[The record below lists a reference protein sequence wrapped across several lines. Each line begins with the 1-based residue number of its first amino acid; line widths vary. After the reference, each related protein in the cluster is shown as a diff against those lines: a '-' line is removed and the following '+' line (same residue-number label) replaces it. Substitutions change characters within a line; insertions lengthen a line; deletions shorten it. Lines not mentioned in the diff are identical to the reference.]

1 MTLMLAVLMGAVVH
15 VAEEH
20 NRRSPMSTETT
31 VASATSQKRIDA
43 NRRNAQRSTG
53 PRTPEGKARSRFNG
67 LKNGLTASVPVLP
80 GEDPAEYH
88 ARVEAV
94 VASLTPQNQVEY
106 DLLERVAATAWSLER
121 ARRAEAARLS
131 YLIRHDA
138 IERQRR
144 EEEEAIELG
153 QGLLWDA
160 RGPWQVYPHHPTT
173 GLGWEKCTSWS
184 ENPSDPHNPALL
196 VHRLERTIAGC
207 RWLLNRWAELLA
219 RLEPGEVWTASD
231 QFKSVRLLGKQPLD
245 AIDDPEVAQIF
256 LASATLLPDRND
268 AEALALIK
276 SEIRKSGFD
285 DKDDHSIYSRALK
298 SRQLAKLRP
307 RDAKAARAVLR
318 DLVERHTSRLKL
330 VLARNQEIAE
340 ADNAEALARLAFD
353 HSHEGEKLRRYALSA
368 ARLVNQ
374 TVNAFIKIRKDVSVV
389 SCPDESSVVR
399 CPDELS
405 VVRCPLSVDPE
416 EAQSIADPPEMVGS
430 GAPGAAESSGAE
442 LSVVSCPLSG
452 AREMAQDIADS
463 RNVSRAADPARAAA
477 GRRAL
482 AEAGTAADELSNNG
496 PRTTDHGQ
504 VRTEANTAADELSNN
519 GPRTTDHGQVRTEA
533 NTGADESSNNGPRT
547 TDHGQNADSSL
558 ETMSIVEPQESIQVT
573 ANSGALSGLDNGATQ
588 PGEDS
593 TPEQGKPPRSPFESG
608 KPTPQMSDSSDRT
621 CSERVPMAV
630 SEQKK
635 RRLRRAEEED
645 RRAVERM
652 VEEKLKAGTCSL
664 REILT
669 SAMTLPLAGGRGP

>member
-1 MTLMLAVLMGAVVH
+1 VQAATLKA
-15 VAEEH
+15 
-20 NRRSPMSTETT
+20 NRMNHEMHQRRLRMSPEIT
-31 VASATSQKRIDA
+31 VASTTSRKRIEA

-67 LKNGLTASVPVLP
+67 LKHGLTASVPVLP

-106 DLLERVAATAWSLER
+106 DLLERVASTAWSLER

-131 YLIRHDA
+131 YLIRHDG

-160 RGPWQVYPHHPTT
+160 RGPWQVYPHHPTS

-207 RWLLNRWAELLA
+207 RWLLDRWAELLA
-219 RLEPGEVWTASD
+219 RLEPGEVWTPSD

-245 AIDDPEVAQIF
+245 AVDDPEVAQIF
-256 LASATLLPDRND
+256 LASGKLSPDQD
-268 AEALALIK
+268 EAFALIK
-276 SEIRKSGFD
+276 SEVRNSGLRDGED
-285 DKDDHSIYSRALK
+285 DYSIYSSALK
-298 SRQLAKLRP
+298 SRSLAKLRP
-307 RDAKAARAVLR
+307 RDAKAARALLR

-374 TVNAFIKIRKDVSVV
+374 TVNAFVKVRKDLSVDPDLSVV
-389 SCPDESSVVR
+389 S

-405 VVRCPLSVDPE
+405 VVRCPLSVASE
-416 EAQSIADPPEMVGS
+416 MAQGIADSPEMVGS
-430 GAPGAAESSGAE
+430 GATAAAQSSGAE
-442 LSVVSCPLSG
+442 LSVVSCQLSVGDLSVVSGPWSVVPDGSEGERDLSVVRCPLSVVSC
-452 AREMAQDIADS
+452 S
-463 RNVSRAADPARAAA
+463 RR
-477 GRRAL
+477 GEWRR
-482 AEAGTAADELSNNG
+482 
-496 PRTTDHGQ
+496 
-504 VRTEANTAADELSNN
+504 
-519 GPRTTDHGQVRTEA
+519 
-533 NTGADESSNNGPRT
+533 
-547 TDHGQNADSSL
+547 
-558 ETMSIVEPQESIQVT
+558 
-573 ANSGALSGLDNGATQ
+573 
-588 PGEDS
+588 
-593 TPEQGKPPRSPFESG
+593 
-608 KPTPQMSDSSDRT
+608 
-621 CSERVPMAV
+621 
-630 SEQKK
+630 
-635 RRLRRAEEED
+635 
-645 RRAVERM
+645 
-652 VEEKLKAGTCSL
+652 
-664 REILT
+664 
-669 SAMTLPLAGGRGP
+669 